1 MKMRH
6 VGKNRGAFGK
16 KRRDTLPSQIQR
28 QTIKVWH
35 VSYQKARHKFL
46 ISAVLFLH
54 MCISTELRIKYFCF
68 ISA

>member
-16 KRRDTLPSQIQR
+16 KRHNTLPAQIQR

-35 VSYQKARHKFL
+35 VSYQKVGHKCL
-46 ISAVLFLH
+46 ISAALFLH
-54 MCISTELRIKYFCF
+54 MCISTELRIKYFFF